1 MKHLI
6 LALAITL
13 GFNANLD
20 AQTVASVDLK
30 NLEGMS
36 VNPSDLVGNGNPTII
51 CFWATWCSPCKREL
65 NNYMDYYA
73 DWQDETGVELIAI
86 SIDDSRSMSRV
97 APFVMSTGWEYE
109 VLLLH

>member
-36 VNPSDLVGNGNPTII
+36 VNPSDLVVESIVIRTSITI
-51 CFWATWCSPCKREL
+51 E
-65 NNYMDYYA
+65 
-73 DWQDETGVELIAI
+73 
-86 SIDDSRSMSRV
+86 DSKQK
-97 APFVMSTGWEYE
+97 
-109 VLLLH
+109 